1 MIVCTRDRLS
11 LLSGCLDSLVCQT
24 TAGSNGSADRFD
36 VLVVDNG
43 STDGT
48 AAWLVDW
55 AQADPERRRVVTE
68 PVAGLS
74 RARNRGVAE
83 ATGDVVL
90 FIDDD
95 ALAPRGWV
103 AAHLAAHRR
112 DAATTAV
119 GGPVVLTWPEG
130 RPRWLTPGLEHWYS
144 ALDHGDHG
152 DHAGP
157 FPRPDG
163 PYGANMSVRR
173 TALTEAGGFAERL
186 GRRGRSLLS
195 GEEAEL
201 WQRLWGSGGTIVYDP
216 ATLVLHRVAATRST
230 RRWVI
235 RRGWGQGRSNARLG
249 AMTAAGPTAW
259 TDVRGLVWCD
269 ARFARRFV
277 GEAVRALRAFDQAE
291 AIEALARA
299 TGHAA
304 AALGHITARAR
315 RPDDGPATGRATTP
329 VPATAPVPVTVGAA
343 TTKPPATKATT
354 TKATTTKATTTKAA
368 ATTAATRSTG
378 SD

>member
-1 MIVCTRDRLS
+1 MS
-11 LLSGCLDSLVCQT
+11 LLGGCLDSLDRQLT
-24 TAGSNGSADRFD
+24 SGSNGDADRFD

-48 AAWLVDW
+48 GAWLVDW
-55 AQADPERRRVVTE
+55 AQADPERRRVVPE

-90 FIDDD
+90 FLDDD

-103 AAHLAAHRR
+103 AAHLAAYRR
-112 DAATTAV
+112 DPATTAV
-119 GGPVVLTWPEG
+119 GGPVVLTWPDG
-130 RPRWLTPGLEHWYS
+130 RPHWLTPGLEHWYS
-144 ALDHGDHG
+144 ALDHGD
-152 DHAGP
+152 DAGP
-157 FPRPDG
+157 FPQPDG

-173 TALTEAGGFAERL
+173 SALDEAGGFAERL

-201 WQRLWGSGGTIVYDP
+201 WQRLWASGGTIVYDP

-230 RRWVI
+230 RRWLI

-249 AMTAAGPTAW
+249 AMTAAGSSARP
-259 TDVRGLVWCD
+259 DVRELVRGD
-269 ARFARRFV
+269 ARFARRFL
-277 GEAVRALRAFDQAE
+277 GDAVRSLRTFDQGE
-291 AIEALARA
+291 TMEALARA
-299 TGHAA
+299 TGHTA
-304 AALGHITARAR
+304 AALGHLAARAR
-315 RPDDGPATGRATTP
+315 RLDAAA
-329 VPATAPVPVTVGAA
+329 PATATAA
-343 TTKPPATKATT
+343 TGT
-354 TKATTTKATTTKAA
+354 
-368 ATTAATRSTG
+368 ATTAATAAAATGATG